1 MMPTDLIIKI
11 QPFMIALTNGLIIG
25 IERERS
31 HPVGFQPLGL
41 RTFVLFSILGVIAA
55 YIKQPLVA
63 LAITAFVGAVVI
75 AGYLRSS
82 KKYGKEPDIGFTT
95 EVAAVVTYGLG
106 YLADS
111 EPFLSLIIGVVVMV
125 VLLARARLH
134 QFSRIQL
141 KPEEL
146 RATTILL
153 VLAIGIIPFL
163 PDKPIDPWLLI
174 VPQRFGLLILMIAIL
189 QFSAYAGIR
198 IFGARKGILLSGF
211 LAGFVSSTTATAT
224 LSQQVKKGIV
234 PDVAAA
240 LSIVLSTTAM
250 LLKLLLIVYVTSPE
264 LLHVIALPIIVTLI
278 VMGILVYFVGS
289 HIKQTDNF
297 PAPQNPLSLKAA
309 IRLALFLGIMLCVV
323 TLAQQHLG
331 TLGRQAVVLI
341 GSLVE
346 TNGVTLA
353 IASLFHTEQIST
365 PQALN
370 SISLVVTGSLI
381 SKNVVIWTLAPGRY
395 ALLSSLL
402 LALMLLIYLLMWGAL
417 TFWL

>member
-1 MMPTDLIIKI
+1 MVPTDLILKI
-11 QPFMIALTNGLIIG
+11 QPFMIALTIGLLIG

-63 LAITAFVGAVVI
+63 MAISAFVGAVVI

-82 KKYGKEPDIGFTT
+82 KKTGKEPDIGFTT

-106 YLADS
+106 YLANS
-111 EPFLSLIIGVVVMV
+111 ETFLALVIGVVVMV

-134 QFSRIQL
+134 QFSRMQL

-153 VLAIGIIPFL
+153 VLGIGIIPFL
-163 PDKPIDPWLLI
+163 PDKPIDPWLLV
-174 VPQRFGLLILMIAIL
+174 VPQRFGLLILIIAIL

-198 IFGARKGILLSGF
+198 MFGTRKGILLSGF

-224 LSQQVKKGIV
+224 LSQQVKKGTA
-234 PDVAAA
+234 PPLAAA
-240 LSIVLSTTAM
+240 LAIVLSTMAM
-250 LLKLLLIVYVTSPE
+250 FLKLLLIIYVVSPE
-264 LLHVIALPIIVTLI
+264 LLHAIAIPVFVPLI
-278 VMGILVYFVGS
+278 VMAILVYFMGT
-289 HIKQTDNF
+289 HIKHTDNF
-297 PAPQNPLSLKAA
+297 PAPQNPLSLKAT
-309 IRLALFLGIMLCVV
+309 IRLALFLGIMLTIV
-323 TLAQQHLG
+323 TLAQRHLG
-331 TLGRQAVVLI
+331 TLGAQAVVLI

-353 IASLFHTEQIST
+353 IASLFHNEQISI
-365 PQALN
+365 PQAIN
-370 SISLVVTGSLI
+370 SIGLVVIGSFI
-381 SKNVVIWTLAPGRY
+381 SKNAVIWTLAPGRY

-402 LALMLLIYLLMWGAL
+402 LGLMLLIYILIWSAL
-417 TFWL
+417 ILF